1 LKAYRPER
9 WGEQSTLTVNTN
21 GDDPA
26 SMSNEELE
34 KKLAELETKESNIR
48 EPKGIRP
55 VTPLSLKKVA
65 PPHQYKSSANR
76 KKIG

>member
-1 LKAYRPER
+1 VLDGEVISRSKLRVDVRRTHLKAYRPER

-34 KKLAELETKESNIR
+34 KRLAELETKESNIR
-48 EPKGIRP
+48 EPTTR
-55 VTPLSLKKVA
+55 A
-65 PPHQYKSSANR
+65 A
-76 KKIG
+76 